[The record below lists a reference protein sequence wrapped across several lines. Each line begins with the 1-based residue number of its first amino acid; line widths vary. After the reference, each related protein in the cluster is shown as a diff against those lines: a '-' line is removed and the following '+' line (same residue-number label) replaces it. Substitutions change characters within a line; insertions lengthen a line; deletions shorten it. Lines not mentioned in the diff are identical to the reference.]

1 MGKGTISKQFL
12 DKVDDIQAL
21 NSGFPRIPIQK
32 VGVRNIKIP
41 FTLKVKGQEE
51 MFHTV
56 ASVSSYCELDENKK
70 GINMSRIS
78 RSINDSIPQ
87 FGCYEQVEQAVK
99 DLKRNHG
106 SESAWIKIKFE
117 YIIKTK
123 SPLSFLDSYEP
134 ADVEMRC
141 HIDKNNKIINI
152 LSVTTIAASLCPCS
166 KNMSLLMN
174 NLTNDEKDW
183 FNDKNNVMSM
193 PVGLLEKI
201 SKSGFGAHNQK
212 SKIKVSVQVDENM
225 MHHVWIEDI
234 IECIRSNASCP
245 TFTTLKREDEK
256 FVTEV
261 AYMGGYYDDNGEFN
275 QPFGDVS
282 SGPAFVEDIARNIAF
297 SLNNYDAKIIKDYTI
312 TVENEESIHS
322 GDIAAV
328 AVLYKYRDLK

>member
-12 DKVDDIQAL
+12 DSIDDIQAL
-21 NSGFPRIPIQK
+21 STGFPRIPIQK

-41 FTLKVKGQEE
+41 FAVKIKGGDEI
-51 MFHTV
+51 FHTV
-56 ASVSSYCELDENKK
+56 ASVSSYCELSANKK

-78 RSINDSIPQ
+78 RSLNESIPQ
-87 FGCYEQVEQAVK
+87 FGCYEQVEQAVR

-123 SPLSFLDSYEP
+123 SPLSFLNSYEP
-134 ADVEMRC
+134 ADIEMRC
-141 HIDKNNKIINI
+141 YLDKNNKITNI
-152 LSVTTIAASLCPCS
+152 LSVATVAASLCPCS

-174 NLTNDEKDW
+174 NLSIAEKNW
-183 FNDKNNVMSM
+183 FNDKSNVESM

-201 SKSGFGAHNQK
+201 SNSGFGAHNQK
-212 SKIKVSVQVDENM
+212 SRIRVSVLADEGM

-234 IECIRSNASCP
+234 VDCIRNNASCP

-275 QPFGDVS
+275 QPLGENAG
-282 SGPAFVEDIARNIAF
+282 GPAFVEDIARNIAF
-297 SLNNYDAKIIKDYTI
+297 SLNNYDPKIVKDYTI

-328 AVLYKYRDLK
+328 AVLYKHNDLK